1 MTDDLKKYQQ
11 RTVQYDHVDG
21 TPELAFGGLFLLI
34 AICSYIFAKLPDL
47 SNSIFS
53 TLIIMLVFVGGGF
66 LIGRLGQIFKERVTY
81 PRTGYVAYKRQ
92 GRPIKR
98 STRLMIWIGVPLLT
112 VILLALLF
120 LNRQR
125 VPAQSQDFASYV
137 WPGLTGLLF
146 SGIWAIAGWKIA
158 LPRYYF
164 IAAATF
170 LIGVGLL
177 VSGVGVNLGMALL
190 FGAMSLVLFTS
201 GGVTLWKYLRQSP
214 LPQEATPDEQ

>member
-1 MTDDLKKYQQ
+1 MTDDLKKHQL

-21 TPELAFGGLFLLI
+21 TPELAYGGLFLLI
-34 AICSYIFAKLPDL
+34 AICFYIFAKLPDL

-53 TLIIMLVFVGGGF
+53 ALIIMLVFISGGF
-66 LIGRLGQIFKERVTY
+66 LIGRLGQILKERVTY

-98 STRLMIWIGVPLLT
+98 STRLMIWIGAPLLT

-125 VPAQSQDFASYV
+125 VPAQSQDSALYV
-137 WPGLTGLLF
+137 MPGLTGLLF

-158 LPRYYF
+158 VPRYYV
-164 IAAATF
+164 IAAASL
-170 LIGVGLL
+170 LIGAGLL
-177 VSGVGVNLGMALL
+177 VSEVGVNLGMALL
-190 FGAMSLVLFTS
+190 FGAMSLVLFAS
-201 GGVTLWKYLRQSP
+201 GGVTLWRYLRQNP
-214 LPQEATPDEQ
+214 IPQDTPDEQ